1 MVAQVEILWVAL
13 ALLIGAGAGAAVAV
27 MLRRRSAPP
36 VDTGA
41 EAAELDAVRTRQ
53 QQTLDELRKR
63 IEAVQ
68 VSRQQAETERSRL
81 LKAMEE
87 ISGSASSGVT
97 VAIAN
102 VKHATDHVRK
112 LEVHEG
118 EVAAHDEELE
128 HLQQELGAAEELLRD
143 VDTQRNA
150 LEGQLKDRD
159 RELWKLR
166 NEIESVQRRSHEQ
179 RARTMM
185 LTRSSVRK
193 TDVVANRMEDQ
204 LKRWVKK
211 TGEANV
217 NFSEHGHASMV
228 AEFFEKLDREFIDRF
243 FSHATNPEYE
253 RGQHRAIH
261 IHEGKDPDGEP
272 YGELRIALD
281 DDAGR
286 TLGLRFELRGGAP
299 DAKSVGFVLAMYLR
313 ALNRELRDFEIVVH

>member
-1 MVAQVEILWVAL
+1 MLAEVAIWPIAVAL
-13 ALLIGAGAGAAVAV
+13 PVGIAIGVVAV
-27 MLRRRSAPP
+27 LMLLRRSAR
-36 VDTGA
+36 VDTST
-41 EAAELDAVRTRQ
+41 EAAELDAVRARQ

-68 VSRQQAETERSRL
+68 ASRQQAETERSRL

-159 RELWKLR
+159 RELWRLR
-166 NEIESVQRRSHEQ
+166 SEIESVQRRSHEQ

-272 YGELRIALD
+272 YGELRVALD

-313 ALNRELRDFEIVVH
+313 AINRDLRDFEIVVH